1 MSAVTDGETTVQ
13 RKKYGSEYERL
24 VLTEPHPK
32 PQYRPLEPPPYV
44 TSTSRLGIWL
54 EVRMEEIVV
63 VALMLCV
70 LAYCVAV
77 YTGMYVSM
85 FLPMR
90 NMIGQAWD
98 LAAFSIAFVK
108 YAPVDRKL
116 RKRAKKP
123 LFAMTA
129 VLAVARWYNP
139 ALYPAFYP
147 WQPST
152 A

>member
-1 MSAVTDGETTVQ
+1 MPLAEFNTTTPLPRRIRL
-13 RKKYGSEYERL
+13 RKEAEEAERIA
-24 VLTEPHPK
+24 
-32 PQYRPLEPPPYV
+32 R
-44 TSTSRLGIWL
+44 L